1 MRLTPEGEIFLEYCR
16 DALAL
21 LQEGEALLS
30 SGKEDI
36 KGHLRLSMPSDTGRN
51 VLLGW
56 LDDFQEQHPEVS
68 FTLQFSDRMADLYR
82 DAVDV
87 AIRSGKLVDSSLVSQ
102 QLASSRR
109 VLVAAPDYLKKYGT
123 PQTPDDLVHHNCL
136 LFYLRHGLFNHWHFG
151 SGKQVWDIKVSGNR
165 MSDDATI
172 ARVWAVAGVGIAYK
186 SWIDVRDDVQSGRLV
201 TLLDE
206 FTCEEVPLH
215 AVYPHR
221 NSASPTV
228 RALLAFLR
236 AGFAALDAANNAG
249 PPDATHCVGL
259 LHDQIILDLL
269 DAVDGARHF
278 CGLGRCCAGLH
289 EAAQLHG
296 ALESLNTDFSRLE
309 QWLIENRR
317 LDLGSDDGI
326 VEILAG
332 AGALGSWRTSA
343 QRQETQGKQN
353 RSKHF
358 GNRHATFLSDRI
370 KNTPAS
376 THRRS

>member
-1 MRLTPEGEIFLEYCR
+1 
-16 DALAL
+16 L

-206 FTCEEVPLH
+206 FTCEEVPAACGL
-215 AVYPHR
+215 
-221 NSASPTV
+221 SALATAP
-228 RALLAFLR
+228 RPPCAPCLAFSARRFRGAGRRRTTPDLLTPRTALVYFTIRLFLTSLTPLTARVTSAALADAAPDFTKPLNCTVPLKVSTPISVVLSNGSLKIAALTLVVMTVSSRYSPVLARLAVGAQALSARKLR
-236 AGFAALDAANNAG
+236 ANKTAVNILETDTRHSF
-249 PPDATHCVGL
+249 
-259 LHDQIILDLL
+259 QI
-269 DAVDGARHF
+269 G
-278 CGLGRCCAGLH
+278 
-289 EAAQLHG
+289 
-296 ALESLNTDFSRLE
+296 
-309 QWLIENRR
+309 
-317 LDLGSDDGI
+317 
-326 VEILAG
+326 
-332 AGALGSWRTSA
+332 
-343 QRQETQGKQN
+343 
-353 RSKHF
+353 
-358 GNRHATFLSDRI
+358 
-370 KNTPAS
+370 
-376 THRRS
+376 